1 MQAKTIQGI
10 PFLLNTTT
18 QQIYAY
24 EKPVSSQPLLLG
36 TYHPETETYTLLENW
51 RELYEPRLNLYR
63 ESEKIRSRIPVA
75 LKH

>member
-36 TYHPETETYTLLENW
+36 TYHPDTESYTLLENW
-51 RELYEPRLNLYR
+51 RSLYESKLNLYR
-63 ESEKIRSRIPVA
+63 DSEKIRSRLPA
-75 LKH
+75 AK